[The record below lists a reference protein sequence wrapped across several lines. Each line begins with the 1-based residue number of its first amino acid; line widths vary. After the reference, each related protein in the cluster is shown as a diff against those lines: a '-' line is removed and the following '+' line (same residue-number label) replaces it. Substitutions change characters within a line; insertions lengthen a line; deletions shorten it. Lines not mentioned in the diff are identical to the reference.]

1 MQYNYSKD
9 QKMHKKYIVSVL
21 ITTILIQLYGCYS
34 MRDISKDELAGL
46 QDGGDL
52 IVYTKDSTIYSFEE
66 SNYHFL
72 NDSLFGKGYVK
83 FNEEADF
90 KVPVEKSISLT
101 NIESIQQDE
110 MNASGTTWLLVGGI
124 LLVDIMVFG
133 IQAIA
138 YLSGI

>member
-1 MQYNYSKD
+1 
-9 QKMHKKYIVSVL
+9 MHKKYIVSVL

-133 IQAIA
+133 LQAIA

>member
-1 MQYNYSKD
+1 
-9 QKMHKKYIVSVL
+9 MHKKYIVSVL

>member
-1 MQYNYSKD
+1 
-9 QKMHKKYIVSVL
+9 MHKKYIVSVL

-83 FNEEADF
+83 FNEER
-90 KVPVEKSISLT
+90 LWHYL
-101 NIESIQQDE
+101 
-110 MNASGTTWLLVGGI
+110 ASGGRNFVSRYYGFWFTG
-124 LLVDIMVFG
+124 
-133 IQAIA
+133 
-138 YLSGI
+138 YCLSVWYMR